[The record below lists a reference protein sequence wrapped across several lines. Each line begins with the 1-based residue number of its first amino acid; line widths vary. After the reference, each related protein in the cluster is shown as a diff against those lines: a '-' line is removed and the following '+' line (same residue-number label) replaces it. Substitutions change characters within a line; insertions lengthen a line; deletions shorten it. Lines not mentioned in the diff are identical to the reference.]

1 MVKIL
6 IIEDEKDIRQLLIYT
21 LQYAGFTVIAGRD
34 GEDAVRLA
42 EEEMPDVILMDV
54 RMPRLDGYEACK
66 LIKTNEKTAHIPV
79 VFLSAKGQDTEIDKG
94 FEVGASDYL
103 LKPFTPTE
111 LIERVKL
118 ILKESGISQEI
129 D

>member
-21 LQYAGFTVIAGRD
+21 LQYAGFTVTAGRD

-94 FEVGASDYL
+94 FEAGASDYL

>member
-6 IIEDEKDIRQLLIYT
+6 VIEDEKDIRHLLIYT
-21 LQYAGFTVIAGRD
+21 LQYAGFNVISGRD
-34 GEDAVRLA
+34 GEEAVRLA
-42 EEEMPDVILMDV
+42 DEEIPDIILMDV

-66 LIKTNEKTAHIPV
+66 MIKANEKTVHIPV
-79 VFLSAKGQDTEIDKG
+79 MFLSAKGQDTEIDKG
-94 FEVGASDYL
+94 FEAGASDYL

-118 ILKESGISQEI
+118 TLKENKISQENE
-129 D
+129 